1 LPEVVVGGDAREAK
15 MTKMDFKKELKH
27 LYQPSGKDFG
37 LVEVPTM
44 QFLMIDGKGDPNTA
58 LEYQQALEALYAVA
72 YKLKFT
78 SKQQLGKD
86 YVVPPL
92 EGLWWAE
99 DMEAFTSM
107 RDKDQWFW
115 TMMIMTPE
123 WITADLFQETLA
135 VVGKGKEP
143 PASLSKLRLETY
155 YEGLSA
161 QILHIG
167 SYDDEAPTLARL
179 HHEWMP
185 AHGYTFNGK
194 HHEIYLSDP
203 RRVAPEKLKTVLR
216 QPIKPIKPID

>member
-1 LPEVVVGGDAREAK
+1 
-15 MTKMDFKKELKH
+15 MTNLEDVHMSKVDFKKELKH
-27 LYQPSGKDFG
+27 LYKPSGKDFS
-37 LVEVPTM
+37 LEDVPPM

-107 RDKDQWFW
+107 RDKDQWSW

-123 WITADLFQETLA
+123 WITADLFREALT

-143 PASLSKLRLETY
+143 PVSLAKLRLETY
-155 YEGLSA
+155 HEGLSA

-185 AHGYTFNGK
+185 QHGYTFNGK

-216 QPIKPIKPID
+216 QPIKPIE